1 LRKQTVEDFIER
13 RKLPR
18 MSVSWPVTLYTAA
31 GEMKGVTRDL
41 TSNGAYIQCR
51 ERLKL
56 HEECWLQIGVPH
68 RTLMLKGKVVWS
80 NLVIDEGGTEVSHA
94 GLSFIQIES
103 EDRMALR
110 DAILGDQE

>member
-1 LRKQTVEDFIER
+1 MEDFIER

-31 GEMKGVTRDL
+31 GEIEGVTRNL

-51 ERLKL
+51 ERLKQ

-68 RTLMLKGKVVWS
+68 RTLMLKGKVIWS
-80 NLVIDEGGTEVSHA
+80 NLVMDENGTEVSQA
-94 GLSFIQIES
+94 GLSFIHIES

-110 DAILGDQE
+110 DAILGGQD

>member
-1 LRKQTVEDFIER
+1 MEDFIER

-31 GEMKGVTRDL
+31 GEVKGVTRDL
-41 TSNGAYIQCR
+41 TSTGAYIQCK

-68 RTLMLKGKVVWS
+68 RTLMLKGKVIWS
-80 NLVIDEGGTEVSHA
+80 NLVMDENGTEVSQA
-94 GLSFIQIES
+94 GLSFIHIES

-110 DAILGDQE
+110 DAILGGQD

>member
-1 LRKQTVEDFIER
+1 MEDFVER

-31 GEMKGVTRDL
+31 GEVEGVTRDL
-41 TSNGAYIQCR
+41 TPTGAYVQCK

-68 RTLMLKGKVVWS
+68 RSLMLKGKVIWS
-80 NLVIDEGGTEVSHA
+80 NLVIDESGTDVSHA
-94 GLSFIQIES
+94 GFSFIHIES
-103 EDRMALR
+103 EDRRVLR
-110 DAILGDQE
+110 DAILGAEE

>member
-1 LRKQTVEDFIER
+1 MEDFIER

-18 MSVSWPVTLYTAA
+18 VSVRWPVTLYTAA
-31 GEMKGVTRDL
+31 GEMEGVTRDL
-41 TSNGAYIQCR
+41 TSTGAYIQCR

-68 RTLMLKGKVVWS
+68 RTLMLKGKVMWS
-80 NLVIDEGGTEVSHA
+80 NLVIDESGTQVSHA
-94 GLSFIQIES
+94 GLSFIHIES

-110 DAILGDQE
+110 DAIRGGQE